1 MPVLD
6 FTEIPEA
13 HLATGHQ
20 DTFELFARDF
30 FKFEGY
36 EIAADPDR
44 GADGGS
50 DITLLERRVGVGGET
65 LVRWLVS
72 CKHKASSG
80 RSVSPTDD
88 SNISDRVRAN
98 GCDGFVGFYST
109 LPSSGLSKMVSGLGI
124 PFQIFDREKIEGQL
138 LHSSRGLEL
147 AKRYFPKSIEAW
159 SNENPTPARLFK
171 EHLNLACANCGTNLL
186 EKPGKGVVSLWQKMR
201 ESPQQKDAFEQI
213 HFTCFGHCD
222 DVIGKRLRADKLI
235 DGWEDIRDI
244 SIPTVYI
251 RWVMSVLNELR
262 SGVTYSDQA
271 FENLKELLLQLFP
284 YVARHP
290 TAAESD
296 RLRELGTIPSWMGG
310 LGYSD

>member
-1 MPVLD
+1 
-6 FTEIPEA
+6 
-13 HLATGHQ
+13 
-20 DTFELFARDF
+20 
-30 FKFEGY
+30 
-36 EIAADPDR
+36 
-44 GADGGS
+44 
-50 DITLLERRVGVGGET
+50 
-65 LVRWLVS
+65 
-72 CKHKASSG
+72 
-80 RSVSPTDD
+80 
-88 SNISDRVRAN
+88 
-98 GCDGFVGFYST
+98 
-109 LPSSGLSKMVSGLGI
+109 MVSGLGI

>member
-171 EHLNLACANCGTNLL
+171 EHLNLPCANCGTNLL
-186 EKPGKGVVSLWQKMR
+186 EKPGKGIVSLWQKMR